1 MYQSMSWCCE
11 DAERYRVLH
20 DKWPVVSYGRKALV
34 RRSLHSLYPTQLG
47 GLAISFDH
55 LHVLYTLYML
65 YICIYRYI
73 CFIMFYYVLS
83 HLDSKVATARPSE
96 SLTCRAFS
104 KLVSPGNPWL
114 PRLLRHHWMVVTRK
128 TGTAESD
135 PACGG
140 KVGCWGCWV
149 LLSQTSP
156 KMIYNDLNC
165 YHLEGDSLMSQQCS
179 TYIWTRCHRN

>member
-1 MYQSMSWCCE
+1 MSWCCE

-55 LHVLYTLYML
+55 LHVLYMF
-65 YICIYRYI
+65 YI
-73 CFIMFYYVLS
+73 CFIYVLS
-83 HLDSKVATARPSE
+83 CFITSEFQGSHSQTFRVSYLPGVFQARLTGKSVGSPAFE
-96 SLTCRAFS
+96 SPLN
-104 KLVSPGNPWL
+104 G
-114 PRLLRHHWMVVTRK
+114 
-128 TGTAESD
+128 GD
-135 PACGG
+135 PTQAPLKAIRPVCGG
-140 KVGCWGCWV
+140 KVGCWV

-156 KMIYNDLNC
+156 KW
-165 YHLEGDSLMSQQCS
+165 SQLLSSWGRFSYESYRS